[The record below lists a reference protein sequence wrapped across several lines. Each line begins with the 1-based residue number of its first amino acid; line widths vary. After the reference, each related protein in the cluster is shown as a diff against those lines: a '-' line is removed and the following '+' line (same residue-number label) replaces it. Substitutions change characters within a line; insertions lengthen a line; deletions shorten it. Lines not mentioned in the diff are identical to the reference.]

1 MPLDE
6 IGYYSFIIKMKYD
19 KARDNVI
26 FKVLPAPYII
36 KRLPQ
41 AIYVLDN
48 VSELL
53 YRRRVR
59 NLLKGCLKAEDFVD
73 L

>member
-1 MPLDE
+1 
-6 IGYYSFIIKMKYD
+6 MKYD
-19 KARDNVI
+19 KAGDNVI